1 MSQSDAISRT
11 AEPIERAEHPIL
23 AFAKKIL
30 LRVLLGLIVTFGVSF
45 LLNASARLSRNG
57 PPGFPAG
64 MVHGILMPVALP
76 ALILGRDV
84 VIYATPNA
92 GRSYDIGYT
101 LGVNGC
107 GALFFGIFY
116 WRLHRWGKRY
126 GRT

>member
-1 MSQSDAISRT
+1 MSRSDAISRT
-11 AEPIERAEHPIL
+11 TEPIESAEHPIL
-23 AFAKKIL
+23 ALAKKIF
-30 LRVLLGLIVTFGVSF
+30 LRVLLGLIITFSVSF

-76 ALILGRDV
+76 ALIVGKDV
-84 VIYATPNA
+84 IIYTTPNA
-92 GRSYDIGYT
+92 GRSYDLGYT
-101 LGVNGC
+101 VGVNGC

-116 WRLHRWGKRY
+116 WRLHHWRKRY